1 MIVATAGAASR
12 AAAARVLARIRF
24 DGESLRVVLPQLT
37 DTHLTENPLAPRD
50 RSLAESSV
58 FAACR
63 GLFRYEALLALLL
76 QKPLVRS
83 DAQVHALLLVG
94 LTQLDALGMPAHGVV
109 DACVGAARVL
119 NKPRLAGLVN
129 AILRRF
135 IRERESLCTAITSN
149 DEARCNHPRWLIDA
163 LREAWADDAE
173 RAMQAGNQQPP
184 LWLRVNQRRI
194 EVAAYADL
202 LAAANIAYSTDP
214 DVPNALCLPQAPAA
228 RSLPGWDAGLVSVQ
242 DSSAQRACLALRA
255 QSGMRVLDACAA
267 PGGKTAALL
276 ESNDDLDVLA
286 IDADPARLVR
296 IAPALARL
304 GLQASVVAA
313 EVEHP
318 DRWWDGRPFDR
329 ILLDAPCSATGI
341 LRRQPDIRWHR
352 RATDIAPLVALQAR
366 MLAALWPLLS
376 RGGRLVYATCSMLPA
391 ENAEQI
397 DDFLATHADCQPLP
411 LAAHFGR
418 AAGRGY
424 QRLPGDGNGDG
435 FFIAVLARD

>member
-1 MIVATAGAASR
+1 MIAATSGAASR

-24 DGESLRVVLPQLT
+24 DGESLRTALPRLADTQLA
-37 DTHLTENPLAPRD
+37 DTLLDSRD

-63 GLFRYEALLALLL
+63 GLFRYEALLAQLL

-83 DAQVHALLLVG
+83 DADVHALLLVG
-94 LTQLDALGMPAHGVV
+94 LAQLDALGMPAHGVV
-109 DACVGAARVL
+109 DACVAATRVL

-135 IRERESLCTAITSN
+135 IRERESLCLAIAGN

-163 LREAWADDAE
+163 LRSAWGDDAQN
-173 RAMQAGNQQPP
+173 AMQAGNQQPP
-184 LWLRVNQRRI
+184 LWLRVNRRRTD
-194 EVAAYADL
+194 VAAYCEM
-202 LAAANIAYSTDP
+202 LAAANIAYSIDP
-214 DVPNALCLPQAPAA
+214 DLPYALCLPQAPPA

-242 DSSAQRACLALRA
+242 DSSAQRAALALQA
-255 QSGMRVLDACAA
+255 HPGMRVLDACAA

-276 ESNDDLDVLA
+276 EEADDLDLLA
-286 IDADPARLVR
+286 IDADPTRLVR

-352 RATDIAPLVALQAR
+352 RATDIAPLVALQER
-366 MLAALWPLLS
+366 MLAALWPLLGP
-376 RGGRLVYATCSMLPA
+376 GGRLVYATCSILPA

-397 DDFLATHADCQPLP
+397 DAFVAAHPDCQPLS

-424 QRLPGDGNGDG
+424 QRLPGEGNGDG
-435 FFIAVLARD
+435 FFIAALARG